1 MNTLRWLVTGVS
13 FSDFTLA
20 IRIAIARLKEG
31 QEEYLLNLSI
41 PRGEDPDNLVLVV
54 RGLRSFLNSGSFGLR
69 IACSVPGVVISEGFR
84 KNSGPLSQLETA
96 RSFGCRPLVARSAGL
111 TELYTYLH

>member
-1 MNTLRWLVTGVS
+1 MFLS

-31 QEEYLLNLSI
+31 QEEYLLNLSV
-41 PRGEDPDNLVLVV
+41 PRVGDPDNLVLVV

-96 RSFGCRPLVARSAGL
+96 RSFGCRPRVARSAGL
-111 TELYTYLH
+111 TELSTYLH

>member
-1 MNTLRWLVTGVS
+1 MVFLS

-31 QEEYLLNLSI
+31 QEEYLLNLSV
-41 PRGEDPDNLVLVV
+41 PRVGDPDNLVLVV

-69 IACSVPGVVISEGFR
+69 IACSVYR
-84 KNSGPLSQLETA
+84 A
-96 RSFGCRPLVARSAGL
+96 W
-111 TELYTYLH
+111 